1 MLHHEYV
8 EYELQHRTKRLLAS
22 SDNRVNIRDNSHDKH
37 TSFQRLSGLIVCL
50 ILLTQLSACVSTS
63 AYDALYQQY
72 VDVSNER
79 DELAK
84 KRDALAGNTRLLRN
98 KVETTEEQKQR
109 LTVELAQTDAQLREA
124 NNSLTLAQNNL
135 QRTNAEL
142 NDKNATLSS
151 TNQELARRQQ
161 ELQETNRRLQE
172 TDNKLKATA
181 DYMSKTNKL
190 YDDLVKELSTELKA
204 NEIKIQEIK
213 DGVTVNLSQDILF
226 PSGSA
231 TLNDSGRDVII
242 KVSNKLKDI
251 PHQIIVA
258 GFTDNVPIK
267 GELAK
272 IFPTNWELAG
282 ARAASVVRLLEKSG
296 VDSDK
301 MTAVSYGENKPV
313 ASNADWESRKLN
325 RRIEIRLRPVE

>member
-1 MLHHEYV
+1 MLQQKLSHHEITNRIQMNITAIGMWPGV
-8 EYELQHRTKRLLAS
+8 SWAGPAWIRRLI
-22 SDNRVNIRDNSHDKH
+22 N
-37 TSFQRLSGLIVCL
+37 
-50 ILLTQLSACVSTS
+50 LLLLLFMATQLTACVSTS
-63 AYDALYQQY
+63 AYETLYQQY
-72 VDVSNER
+72 IDVSNER
-79 DELAK
+79 DELIK
-84 KRDALAGNTRLLRN
+84 KRDALAGNTKLLRN
-98 KVETTEEQKQR
+98 KVETTEEQKER
-109 LTVELAQTDAQLREA
+109 LAAELKQTESQLSTA
-124 NNSLTLAQNNL
+124 NNNLAMVQSNL
-135 QRTNAEL
+135 QSTNEEL
-142 NDKNATLSS
+142 SRKNAALGS
-151 TNQELARRQQ
+151 TNEELARRQQ
-161 ELQETNRRLQE
+161 ELLETNRRLAE
-172 TDNKLKATA
+172 TDSKLKATA
-181 DYMSKTNKL
+181 DYMAKTNKL

-231 TLNDSGRDVII
+231 TLNDSGRDVIK

-267 GELAK
+267 GDLTK

-282 ARAASVVRLLEKSG
+282 ARAASVVRLLEKYG

-313 ASNADWESRKLN
+313 ASNADWQSRKLN